1 MTKSVFAYRNGVLC
15 VEALPLAEI
24 AEEVDTPFYCTSAK
38 QLQRNYRDFAAPFA
52 DLDATVHY
60 AVKANGN
67 LSVIRVLAN
76 CGAGADITSAGELER
91 ALEGGVKPSKIV
103 FSGVGKTRDDIAAA
117 LLAGICQINAE
128 SLPELE
134 LIGQVATILGKT
146 APVSLRVNPDVQ
158 AGTHAKISTGHK
170 GVKFGI
176 DIDCLGDALK
186 IILSSDVMSFKGL
199 TVHVGSHLKDYE
211 PFRQCYEKLAV
222 LVGVLRGQ
230 GVAVERVDLGG
241 GVGIAYDGQEIAP
254 FSEYAAI
261 VRDVI
266 APLNCAIS
274 FEPGRRLVG
283 DASVLIT
290 RVVHVKDIGHKKFL
304 IVDAGMN
311 DLVRPAMYGARHE
324 IIAVREDFNIPREG
338 VSVVG
343 PVCETS
349 DCFGDNYQLPPLKSG
364 DLIAV
369 MQAGAYGSAMSSN
382 YNGRALIPEVLVSG
396 AQHAIVRRRIAV
408 AEQLGWESIPD
419 WMVVSRA
426 A

>member
-15 VEALPLAEI
+15 IEALPLAEI

-38 QLQRNYRDFAAPFA
+38 QLQRNYHDFSTPFA

-67 LSVIRVLAN
+67 LAVIRVLAN

-91 ALEGGVKPSKIV
+91 ALEGGVDPSKIV

-128 SLPELE
+128 SVSELL
-134 LIGQVATILGKT
+134 LIDQVASILGIN

-158 AGTHAKISTGHK
+158 AGSHAKISTGHK
-170 GVKFGI
+170 GVKFGL
-176 DIDCLGDALK
+176 DIECLGDALK
-186 IILSSDVMSFKGL
+186 IILSSQMMTFKGL

-211 PFRQCYEKLAV
+211 PFRQCYEKLAT
-222 LVGVLRGQ
+222 LVRVLREQ
-230 GVAVERVDLGG
+230 GIAVERVDLGG
-241 GVGIAYDGQEIAP
+241 GVGIPYDGQEIAP
-254 FSEYAAI
+254 FSDYAAI
-261 VRDVI
+261 VREVI

-283 DASVLIT
+283 DTSVLVT
-290 RVVHVKDIGHKKFL
+290 RVVHVKEAGDKKFL

-324 IIAVREDFNIPREG
+324 IIAVREDPNLPREN
-338 VSVVG
+338 VSIVG

-349 DCFGDNYQLPPLKSG
+349 DSFGDKFSLPPLQAG
-364 DLIAV
+364 DLIAI

-396 AQHAIVRRRIAV
+396 AQHALIRRRIAV

>member
-158 AGTHAKISTGHK
+158 AGSHAKISTGHK

-176 DIDCLGDALK
+176 DIDSLGDALK

-211 PFRQCYEKLAV
+211 PFRQCYEKLAM